1 MIIIYLLIINFFI
14 INFFIARLLI
24 KLTFNLSALYIE
36 NSQILASTIKKEQY
50 DFYLK
55 IYENPSCLD
64 NILLLHIP
72 LYNLFACHVVIMEI
86 INTKIKLKK

>member
-1 MIIIYLLIINFFI
+1 MTLIIIFLFVNFL
-14 INFFIARLLI
+14 IARLLI
-24 KLTFNLSALYIE
+24 KLTYKLSALHIE
-36 NSQILASTIKKEQY
+36 NSQILAANTKKQQY

-72 LYNLFACHVVIMEI
+72 LFNLFACHVVYMGI
-86 INTKIKLKK
+86 INTKTKLNK